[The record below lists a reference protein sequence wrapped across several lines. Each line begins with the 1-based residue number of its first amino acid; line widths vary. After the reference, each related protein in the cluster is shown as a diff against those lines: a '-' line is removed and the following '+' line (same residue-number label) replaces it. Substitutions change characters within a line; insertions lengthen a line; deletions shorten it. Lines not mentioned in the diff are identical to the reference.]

1 MKTLTELTLCH
12 VRPWRS
18 AGVHT
23 SSAFREAQSRRQT
36 QALERRGARASVP
49 GTGCTEE
56 GAAELELRE
65 GPSLPKGDKGVLAS
79 GEPDF

>member
-1 MKTLTELTLCH
+1 M
-12 VRPWRS
+12 S
-18 AGVHT
+18 
-23 SSAFREAQSRRQT
+23 REALAKRRSLPSGRLSHGVSYRHWSAEEQ
-36 QALERRGARASVP
+36 GPPSP